1 MKSIQEFNLKEI
13 TETREYQKSP
23 EAWDEQI
30 FYFLLVDRFASEKEY
45 PLYDEKT
52 DYENALKTDKDKQN
66 WLDSG
71 EKWIGGTLKGITDKL
86 DYLKELGVSVLW
98 ISPVLKQPVYSDNYH
113 GYGTQNFLQID
124 PHFGTKD
131 ELKNLVDEAH
141 KRGIY
146 IILDVIINHTAD
158 VFLYDAAD
166 PFYTG
171 QEYPVKAFRDKDGK
185 AVIDPNNPDY
195 STTWPEGG
203 VWPEEIFNL
212 TTFSKKGYIRD
223 WESDPEY
230 REGDFFS
237 LKNINTGSG
246 KTDAYK
252 PSEALKILTECY
264 KYWIAYADLDGFRM
278 DTVKHLDPG
287 AVRFFVTEIKE
298 FTQTLGKKDFYILG
312 EITGGMEFA
321 KSICE
326 NTGLDAALGINK
338 IPEILENVA
347 KGYSSAENYFSIF
360 TNSQILSEGENQWY
374 HKRVITMFD
383 DHDMV
388 YKPQHKERF
397 TADKKTAPLLKNAVF
412 LNFFTAGVP
421 CIYYG
426 TEQGFD
432 GSGDHDKYVRE
443 SMFGGEFGAFRTRN
457 KSFFNR
463 EHPVYK
469 EMKKLAEL
477 RNEYIHLRLGRQYL
491 REISELKTNNFHLPQ
506 ADQTRCREIIA
517 WSRIFSQ
524 DEFLL
529 AINCEL
535 EKAQKT
541 KVLIDSEIHLP
552 GEKFIC
558 VYSSDEK
565 KIGEEIEIKEAD
577 KGKNYLEL
585 DIPAK
590 GRAIYK
596 SF

>member
-1 MKSIQEFNLKEI
+1 MKSTKELNLNKLKGNKNF
-13 TETREYQKSP
+13 TKSP

-30 FYFLLVDRFASEKEY
+30 FYFLLVDRFASQEDF
-45 PLYDEKT
+45 PLYNQKT
-52 DYENALKTDKDKQN
+52 DYENVLQN
-66 WLDSG
+66 EISKN
-71 EKWIGGTLKGITDKL
+71 KWHKNGDTWVGGTLKGITKKL
-86 DYLKELGVSVLW
+86 DYLNELGVTVLW
-98 ISPVLKQPVYSDNYH
+98 ISPTLKQPVFSQNYH
-113 GYGTQNFLQID
+113 GYGIQNFLEID
-124 PHFGTKD
+124 PHFGNKD
-131 ELKNLVDEAH
+131 DLKKLVDKAH
-141 KRGIY
+141 SKGIY
-146 IILDVIINHTAD
+146 IILDVIVNHSGD
-158 VFLYDAAD
+158 IF
-166 PFYTG
+166 
-171 QEYPVKAFRDKDGK
+171 EYRDDNPAYNGKEYELKAFRDKNGKPTINPIEPDLNQNYPDGG
-185 AVIDPNNPDY
+185 I
-195 STTWPEGG
+195 WPQEL
-203 VWPEEIFNL
+203 FNL
-212 TTFSKKGYIRD
+212 DTFSRKGYIRD
-223 WESDPEY
+223 WDSDPEF

-246 KTDAYK
+246 EIDNYS

-264 KYWIAYADLDGFRM
+264 KYWIAYADLDGFRL

-287 AVRFFVTEIKE
+287 AVRYFVTEIKE
-298 FTQTLGKKDFYILG
+298 FTHTLGKKDFYILG
-312 EITGGMEFA
+312 EITGGMKFA

-338 IPEILENVA
+338 IPEVLENVA
-347 KGYSSAENYFSIF
+347 KGYSAAENYFSIF
-360 TNSQILSEGENQWY
+360 TNSQVLSEGENQWY

-388 YKPQHKERF
+388 YKPKHKERF
-397 TADKKTAPLLKNAVF
+397 TADKNTAPLLKNAVF
-412 LNFFTAGVP
+412 LNFFTAGIP

-443 SMFGGEFGAFRTRN
+443 SMFGGDFGAFRTRN

-463 EHPVYK
+463 KHPMYQ

-491 REISELKTNNFHLPQ
+491 RKISDLKNKDFHLPQ
-506 ADQTRCREIIA
+506 TDQKRCREIIA

-535 EKAQKT
+535 EITQKA

-558 VYSSDEK
+558 VYSSDK
-565 KIGEEIEIKEAD
+565 KNIGEEIEIKEAD

-596 SF
+596 SI

>member
-13 TETREYQKSP
+13 TEARKYQKSP

-45 PLYDEKT
+45 PLYDEKN
-52 DYENALKTDKDKQN
+52 DYENALKTESARQK
-66 WLDSG
+66 WLESG

-113 GYGTQNFLQID
+113 GYGTQNFLEID
-124 PHFGTKD
+124 PHFGTKA
-131 ELKNLVDEAH
+131 ELKNLVDQAH
-141 KRGIY
+141 KKGIY
-146 IILDVIINHTAD
+146 VILDVIINHTAD
-158 VFLYDAAD
+158 VLLYDAEDA
-166 PFYTG
+166 FYTG
-171 QEYPVKAFRDKDGK
+171 EEYPVKAFRDKDGK
-185 AVIDPNNPDY
+185 AVIDPDNPDY

-203 VWPEEIFNL
+203 VWPQEIFNL
-212 TTFSKKGYIRD
+212 ETFSRKGYIRNWD
-223 WESDPEY
+223 SDPEF

-246 KTDAYK
+246 KVDAYK
-252 PSEALKILTECY
+252 PSEALKVLTECY
-264 KYWIAYADLDGFRM
+264 KYWIAYADLDGFRL

-338 IPEILENVA
+338 IPEVLENVA
-347 KGYSSAENYFSIF
+347 KGYSAAENYFSIF
-360 TNSQILSEGENQWY
+360 TNSQVLSEGENQWY

-388 YKPQHKERF
+388 YKPKHKERF

-412 LNFFTAGVP
+412 LNFFTAGIP

-457 KSFFNR
+457 RSFFDR
-463 EHPVYK
+463 EHPVYQ

-491 REISELKTNNFHLPQ
+491 REISDLKNKDFHLPQ
-506 ADQTRCREIIA
+506 ADQKRCREIIA

-529 AINCEL
+529 AVNCEL
-535 EKAQKT
+535 DRAQKA

-558 VYSSDEK
+558 IYSSAEK
-565 KIGEEIEIKEAD
+565 KIGKELEVKAAD
-577 KGKNYLEL
+577 KAKNYLEI
-585 DIPAK
+585 DIPAR

-596 SF
+596 SL

>member
-1 MKSIQEFNLKEI
+1 MRSFKEFNLKKMIEI
-13 TETREYQKSP
+13 KEYQKSP

-30 FYFLLVDRFASEKEY
+30 FYFLLIDRFAAEKDY
-45 PLYDEKT
+45 PLYNENKDF
-52 DYENALKTDKDKQN
+52 ENALKTEAAKQK

-71 EKWIGGTLKGITDKL
+71 ESWNGGTLKGIINKL

-98 ISPVLKQPVYSDNYH
+98 ISPTLKQPVYSNNYH
-113 GYGTQNFLQID
+113 GYGTQNFLEIE
-124 PHFGTKD
+124 PHFGSKD
-131 ELKNLVDEAH
+131 DLQNLVKEAH
-141 KRGIY
+141 KKEIY
-146 IILDVIINHTAD
+146 IILDVILNHTAD
-158 VFLYDAAD
+158 VFLYDVED

-171 QEYPVKAFRDKDGK
+171 DEYPIKAFRNKKGE
-185 AVIDPNNPDY
+185 AVIDPKNPDY
-195 STTWPEGG
+195 NSAWPEGG
-203 VWPEEIFNL
+203 VWPEEIFDL
-212 TTFSKKGYIRD
+212 ATFSKKGYIRD
-223 WESDPEY
+223 WDSDPEY

-237 LKNINTGSG
+237 LKNIDTGSG
-246 KTDAYK
+246 KIDDYS

-264 KYWIAYADLDGFRM
+264 KYWIAYADLDGFRL

-287 AVRFFVTEIKE
+287 AVRYFVTEIKE
-298 FTQTLGKKDFYILG
+298 FTQTLGKKDFYIVG

-326 NTGLDAALGINK
+326 NTGLNAALGINK
-338 IPEILENVA
+338 IPENLENIA
-347 KGYSSAENYFSIF
+347 KGYYAAENYFSIF
-360 TNSQILSEGENQWY
+360 TNSQVLSEGENQWY

-397 TADKKTAPLLKNAVF
+397 TADKKTAPLIKNAVF
-412 LNFFTAGVP
+412 LNFFTAGIP

-443 SMFGGEFGAFRTRN
+443 AMFGGDFGAFRTRN

-463 EHPVYK
+463 NNPIYK
-469 EMKKLAEL
+469 EIKKLAEL
-477 RNEYIHLRLGRQYL
+477 RNEYINLRLGRQYL
-491 REISELKTNNFHLPQ
+491 REISEIESSDFHLPQ
-506 ADQTRCREIIA
+506 VDKKRCTEIIV

-524 DEFLL
+524 EEFIL
-529 AINCEL
+529 AVNCEL
-535 EKAQKT
+535 EIAQKS

-552 GEKFIC
+552 GEKFTCI
-558 VYSSDEK
+558 YSSDEK
-565 KIGEEIEIKEAD
+565 NIGKEIEIKEA
-577 KGKNYLEL
+577 GEGRNYLEIE
-585 DIPAK
+585 IPAK

>member
-1 MKSIQEFNLKEI
+1 MKSIEDFNLNEI
-13 TETREYQKSP
+13 TEKREYQKSP

-45 PLYDEKT
+45 PLYDQKN
-52 DYENALKTDKDKQN
+52 DYENALKTESARQK
-66 WLDSG
+66 WLESG

-98 ISPVLKQPVYSDNYH
+98 ISPVLKQPVYSENYH
-113 GYGTQNFLQID
+113 GYGTQNFLEID
-124 PHFGTKD
+124 PHFGTKA
-131 ELKNLVDEAH
+131 ELKKLVAEAH
-141 KRGIY
+141 KKGIY

-158 VFLYDAAD
+158 VLLYDAEDA
-166 PFYTG
+166 FYTG

-185 AVIDPNNPDY
+185 AVVDPNNPDY

-203 VWPEEIFNL
+203 VWPQEIFNL
-212 TTFSKKGYIRD
+212 DTFSKKGYIRNWD
-223 WESDPEY
+223 SDPEF

-246 KTDAYK
+246 RVDDYK
-252 PSEALKILTECY
+252 PSEALKVLTECY
-264 KYWIAYADLDGFRM
+264 KYWIAYADLDGFRL

-347 KGYSSAENYFSIF
+347 KGYSAAENYFSIF
-360 TNSQILSEGENQWY
+360 TNSQVLSEGENQWY

-388 YKPQHKERF
+388 YKPKHKERF
-397 TADKKTAPLLKNAVF
+397 TADKKAAPLLKNAVF
-412 LNFFTAGVP
+412 LNFFTAGIP

-457 KSFFNR
+457 RSFFNS
-463 EHPVYK
+463 EHPVCQ

-491 REISELKTNNFHLPQ
+491 REISEIKNKDFHLPR
-506 ADQTRCREIIA
+506 ADQARCREIIA

-524 DEFLL
+524 GEFLL
-529 AINCEL
+529 AVNCDL
-535 EKAQKT
+535 DKAQKV

-558 VYSSDEK
+558 VYSSAAE
-565 KIGEEIEIKEAD
+565 KIGEELEVKAAD
-577 KGKNYLEL
+577 QGKNYLE
-585 DIPAK
+585 IAVPAK

-596 SF
+596 SL

>member
-1 MKSIQEFNLKEI
+1 MKSIQDFNLKEI
-13 TETREYQKSP
+13 TEKREYQKSP

-30 FYFLLVDRFASEKEY
+30 FYFLLIDRFASEKEY
-45 PLYDEKT
+45 PLYDEKN
-52 DYENALKTDKDKQN
+52 DYENALKTDAAKDK
-66 WLDSG
+66 WLESG
-71 EKWIGGTLKGITDKL
+71 EKWIGGSLKGITDKL

-113 GYGTQNFLQID
+113 GYGTQNFLEID
-124 PHFGTKD
+124 PHFGTKA
-131 ELKNLVDEAH
+131 ELKNLVAEAH
-141 KRGIY
+141 QKGIY

-158 VFLYDAAD
+158 VLLYDADDA
-166 PFYTG
+166 FYTG
-171 QEYPVKAFRDKDGK
+171 QDYPVKAFRDKDGK
-185 AVIDPNNPDY
+185 AVVDPDNPDY

-203 VWPEEIFNL
+203 VWPQEIFNL
-212 TTFSKKGYIRD
+212 ETFSKKGYIRNWD
-223 WESDPEY
+223 SDPEF

-246 KTDAYK
+246 KVDDYK
-252 PSEALKILTECY
+252 PSEALKVLTECY
-264 KYWIAYADLDGFRM
+264 KYWIAYADLDGFRL

-347 KGYSSAENYFSIF
+347 KGYSAAENYFSIF
-360 TNSQILSEGENQWY
+360 TNSQVLSEGENQWY

-388 YKPQHKERF
+388 YKPKHKERF

-412 LNFFTAGVP
+412 LNFFTAGIP

-426 TEQGFD
+426 TEQAFD

-457 KSFFNR
+457 RSFFNSK
-463 EHPVYK
+463 HPVYQ

-491 REISELKTNNFHLPQ
+491 REISDLKNKDFHLPQ

-529 AINCEL
+529 AVNCEL
-535 EKAQKT
+535 DRAQKA

-552 GEKFIC
+552 GEKFVC
-558 VYSSDEK
+558 VYSSNQK
-565 KIGEEIEIKEAD
+565 KIGEELEIKAAD
-577 KGKNYLEL
+577 QGKNYLEL

-596 SF
+596 SM

>member
-1 MKSIQEFNLKEI
+1 MKSIEDFNLKEI
-13 TETREYQKSP
+13 TEKREYQKSP

-45 PLYDEKT
+45 PLYDQKN
-52 DYENALKTDKDKQN
+52 DYENALKTEAARQK
-66 WLDSG
+66 WLESG

-98 ISPVLKQPVYSDNYH
+98 ISPVLKQPVYSENYH
-113 GYGTQNFLQID
+113 GYGTQNFLEID
-124 PHFGTKD
+124 PHFGTKA
-131 ELKNLVDEAH
+131 ELKKLVAEAH
-141 KRGIY
+141 KKGIY

-158 VFLYDAAD
+158 VLLYDAEDA
-166 PFYTG
+166 FYTG
-171 QEYPVKAFRDKDGK
+171 QEYPVKAFRDKDGR
-185 AVIDPNNPDY
+185 AVIDPNNPNY

-203 VWPEEIFNL
+203 VWPQEIFNL
-212 TTFSKKGYIRD
+212 ETFSKKGYIRNWD
-223 WESDPEY
+223 SDPEF

-246 KTDAYK
+246 RVDDYK
-252 PSEALKILTECY
+252 PSEALKVLTECY
-264 KYWIAYADLDGFRM
+264 KYWIAYADLDGFRL

-347 KGYSSAENYFSIF
+347 KGYSAAENYFSIF
-360 TNSQILSEGENQWY
+360 TNSQVLSEGENQWY

-388 YKPQHKERF
+388 YKPKHKERF

-412 LNFFTAGVP
+412 LNFFTAGIP

-457 KSFFNR
+457 RSFFNS
-463 EHPVYK
+463 EHPVYQ

-491 REISELKTNNFHLPQ
+491 REISEIKNKDFHLPR
-506 ADQTRCREIIA
+506 ADQARCREIIA

-524 DEFLL
+524 GEFLL
-529 AINCEL
+529 AVNCDL
-535 EKAQKT
+535 DKAQKV

-558 VYSSDEK
+558 VYSSAAE
-565 KIGEEIEIKEAD
+565 KIGEELEVKAAD
-577 KGKNYLEL
+577 QGKNYLE
-585 DIPAK
+585 IAVPAK

-596 SF
+596 SL